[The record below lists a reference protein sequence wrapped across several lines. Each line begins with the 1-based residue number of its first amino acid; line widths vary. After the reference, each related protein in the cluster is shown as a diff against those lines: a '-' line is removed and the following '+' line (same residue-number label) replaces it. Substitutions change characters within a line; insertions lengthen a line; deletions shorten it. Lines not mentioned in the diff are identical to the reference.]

1 MIRLQSS
8 EVQCFKKIDRPH
20 WAFSA
25 SIGIMLLCFGVECNE
40 KSTVFFFKNK
50 KQNKKQ
56 NH

>member
-8 EVQCFKKIDRPH
+8 EVQCFNKIDRPH